1 MSSRLQSVLRRA
13 DRALAFGA
21 ARVRFRGVTSLGAR
35 ARTAGVPFIDN
46 RGRIEIGDDFFLSS
60 HPVVSHMVCER
71 GGRIVIGH
79 RVAIGSGAAIASH
92 VEIRIEDDVRLGRNV
107 MILDTD
113 FHETGDMSTAS
124 EPLPV
129 VIERGARL
137 DDGVVVLKG
146 ARVGAGARVGR
157 GSVVSGTVEPG
168 VFATGVPARAARKS
182 SASADADLADRIR
195 AIVAETFDTSR
206 PVELAHGPREIPRWD
221 SLGTLRLLLAVED
234 DLGVRL
240 GDGGLYGA
248 KTVAD
253 VVAIATKA
261 LESQLTRTPGTRDP

>member
-1 MSSRLQSVLRRA
+1 MQAALRRA
-13 DRALAFGA
+13 DRALALGA
-21 ARVRFRGVTSLGAR
+21 ARVRFRNVTTLGAR

-60 HPVVSHMVCER
+60 QPVVSHMVCER
-71 GGRIVIGH
+71 GARILVGH

-92 VEIRIEDDVRLGRNV
+92 LEIRIGDDVRIGRNV

-113 FHETGDMSTAS
+113 FHELGDMSQPSA
-124 EPLPV
+124 PLPV
-129 VIERGARL
+129 VIESSARL

-146 ARVGAGARVGR
+146 AHIGAGARIGR
-157 GSVVSGTVEPG
+157 GSVVSGNIEPG

-182 SASADADLADRIR
+182 GVASDADLADRIR

-206 PVELAHGPREIPRWD
+206 PVDLADGPREIPRWD

-234 DLGVRL
+234 ELGVRL

-253 VVAIATKA
+253 VVTIAARA
-261 LESQLTRTPGTRDP
+261 LERQ